1 MTLPDIPEPDT
12 HCFDDDT
19 GKDVWSYSEAQ
30 IRAYGLSM
38 MLAERERIVS
48 VFDAVHEK
56 RKHIDNHAA
65 FYARMI
71 RESAP

>member
-19 GKDVWSYSEAQ
+19 GKDVWNYSETQ

-38 MLAERERIVS
+38 MLAERERLAS
-48 VFDAVHEK
+48 VLDAVHEK
-56 RKHIDNHAA
+56 RKHMDNHAK
-65 FYARMI
+65 FYAQML
-71 RESAP
+71 RES